1 MESDMYGE
9 ITKFRDDIGVGVI
22 ESEDGGRYR
31 FAKAE
36 VINAAGRLVGQG
48 VDFLLDARRPR
59 QIIMMAGSPWT
70 AFGDLA
76 DRAAND
82 RE

>member
-1 MESDMYGE
+1 MYGQ

-22 ESEDGGRYR
+22 EAENGRKYR
-31 FAKAE
+31 FAKTEIVNTADRM
-36 VINAAGRLVGQG
+36 IGQG
-48 VDFLLDARRPR
+48 VDFLIVASRPR
-59 QIIMMAGSPWT
+59 QIIMMSGSAWT

-76 DRAAND
+76 SRAAND